1 MAPDRVHQG
10 KSGYRRQ
17 GESVKSSEMR
27 LHALHI
33 FILRLRDFVFC
44 SNYDIKNHLSQ
55 ASGLFFINK
64 KALLVWKTSNAC
76 FSVQSKRGCGAYTG
90 GKPALSC

>member
-1 MAPDRVHQG
+1 
-10 KSGYRRQ
+10 
-17 GESVKSSEMR
+17 MR

-76 FSVQSKRGCGAYTG
+76 FSVQPSADVVRTRAAS
-90 GKPALSC
+90 PH